1 MRGGRVV
8 QIAEWFEGL
17 ALGRKASPGIE
28 AVLAVMRT
36 DAARASFMSTQELAS
51 RADVNVATV
60 VRAAQFL
67 GFSGWSALKSELR
80 HRYLASL
87 TAERLLTERA
97 VPAGGLVESSL
108 ANDLRNVTRLA
119 DSIDPEGISRA
130 AAILASAERTI
141 VLATGSYAAA
151 GFQLAHVGQWMG
163 RDVELHTASGTALVN
178 RLLRL
183 GPGDCL
189 VSCNLW
195 RASKFVLD
203 VVRVAAQRGIR
214 IVAIADRQTGI
225 TDLAEVALLV
235 PSEGVTFMPST
246 VAAVATVQAL
256 LAELSAADPARTMAA
271 LRGAEELW
279 SELDLVDPA

>member
-1 MRGGRVV
+1 MA
-8 QIAEWFEGL
+8 QIAEWFDGL
-17 ALGRKASPGIE
+17 SLGRKPSPGIE
-28 AVLAVMRT
+28 AVLTIVRT
-36 DAARASFMSTQELAS
+36 DAGRASFMSTQDLAS
-51 RADVNVATV
+51 RANVNVATV

-87 TAERLLTERA
+87 TAEKLLTERV
-97 VPAGGLVESSL
+97 VPPIGLAGSSL
-108 ANDLRNVTRLA
+108 ANDARNMARLA
-119 DSIDPEGISRA
+119 DSISPDQLTRA
-130 AAILASAERTI
+130 AAILAAADRTI

-163 RDVELHTASGTALVN
+163 RDIELHTSSGTALVN
-178 RLLRL
+178 RLRMLS
-183 GPGDCL
+183 PGDCL

-195 RASKFVLD
+195 RASKFVLE

-214 IVAIADRQTGI
+214 IVAIADRQTAI
-225 TDLAEVALLV
+225 TDLAEESLLV

-256 LAELSAADPARTMAA
+256 LAELSSSDPDRTMTA
-271 LRGAEELW
+271 LRDTEELW
-279 SELDLVDPA
+279 SELDLVDPI

>member
-1 MRGGRVV
+1 MPD
-8 QIAEWFEGL
+8 IAKWFDGL

-28 AVLAVMRT
+28 SVLTILRT
-36 DAARASFMSTQELAS
+36 DTGRASFMSTQDLAS
-51 RADVNVATV
+51 RANVNVATV

-87 TAERLLTERA
+87 TAEKLLSERSDSA
-97 VPAGGLVESSL
+97 AGLAGSSL
-108 ANDLRNVTRLA
+108 ANDVRNVTRA
-119 DSIDPEGISRA
+119 AASISPEQLSRA
-130 AAILASAERTI
+130 AAILAAADRII

-163 RDVELHTASGTALVN
+163 RDIELHTASGTALVN
-178 RLLRL
+178 RLRMLK
-183 GPGDCL
+183 PGDAL

-214 IVAIADRQTGI
+214 IVAIADRQTAI
-225 TDLAEVALLV
+225 TDLAEEALLV

-256 LAELSAADPARTMAA
+256 LAELSAVDPARTMAA
-271 LRGAEELW
+271 LRDTEELW
-279 SELDLVDPA
+279 GELDLVDPA

>member
-1 MRGGRVV
+1 MA
-8 QIAEWFEGL
+8 QIAEWLDGL

-28 AVLAVMRT
+28 AVLTILRT
-36 DAARASFMSTQELAS
+36 DAGIASFMSTQDLAS
-51 RADVNVATV
+51 RANVNVATV

-87 TAERLLTERA
+87 TAEKLLSEHDA
-97 VPAGGLVESSL
+97 SPLGLAGSSL
-108 ANDLRNVTRLA
+108 TNDVRNMTRLA
-119 DSIDPEGISRA
+119 DSISPEQFMRA
-130 AAILASAERTI
+130 AAILAAADRVV

-163 RDVELHTASGTALVN
+163 RDIELHTASGTALVN
-178 RLLRL
+178 RLRL
-183 GPGDCL
+183 LKPGDSL

-195 RASKFVLD
+195 RASKFVLE

-214 IVAIADRQTGI
+214 IVAIADRQTAI
-225 TDLAEVALLV
+225 TDLAEEALLV

-256 LAELSAADPARTMAA
+256 LAELSAVDPDRTMTA
-271 LRGAEELW
+271 LRDTEELW
-279 SELDLVDPA
+279 GKLDLVEPA

>member
-1 MRGGRVV
+1 
-8 QIAEWFEGL
+8 
-17 ALGRKASPGIE
+17 
-28 AVLAVMRT
+28 
-36 DAARASFMSTQELAS
+36 MSTQELAS
-51 RADVNVATV
+51 RANVNVATV

-87 TAERLLTERA
+87 TAEKLLSERSA
-97 VPAGGLVESSL
+97 SPVGLAASSL
-108 ANDLRNVTRLA
+108 TNDVRNMTQVA
-119 DSIDPEGISRA
+119 ASITPEQLTRA
-130 AAILASAERTI
+130 ATVLAAADRII

-163 RDVELHTASGTALVN
+163 RDIELHTASGTALVN
-178 RLLRL
+178 RLRMLK
-183 GPGDCL
+183 PGDAL

-195 RASKFVLD
+195 RASKFVLE

-214 IVAIADRQTGI
+214 IVAIADRQTAI
-225 TDLAEVALLV
+225 TDLAEASLLV

-256 LAELSAADPARTMAA
+256 LAELSSIDPDRTMSA
-271 LRGAEELW
+271 LRDTEELW
-279 SELDLVDPA
+279 GELDLVDPA

>member
-1 MRGGRVV
+1 ML
-8 QIAEWFEGL
+8 QISDWFEGL
-17 ALGRKASPGIE
+17 MLGRKASPGTD
-28 AVLAVMRT
+28 AVLNILRT
-36 DAARASFMSTQELAS
+36 DAGRASFMSTQDLAS
-51 RADVNVATV
+51 RANVNVATV

-67 GFSGWSALKSELR
+67 GFSGWSSLKSELR

-87 TAERLLTERA
+87 TAEKLLVERS
-97 VPAGGLVESSL
+97 VPPSGPAGASMTTDVQNM
-108 ANDLRNVTRLA
+108 ARLA
-119 DSIDPEGISRA
+119 HTMRPEQLARA
-130 AAILASAERTI
+130 AAILGAAERTI

-163 RDVELHTASGTALVN
+163 RDIELHTASGTALVN
-178 RLLRL
+178 RLRMLR
-183 GPGDCL
+183 PGDCL

-195 RASKFVLD
+195 RASKFVLE

-225 TDLAEVALLV
+225 TDLAEVALVV

-256 LAELSAADPARTMAA
+256 LAELSSIDPERTMAA
-271 LRGAEELW
+271 LRETEDLW
-279 SELDLVDPA
+279 GELDLVDPA

>member
-1 MRGGRVV
+1 MS
-8 QIAEWFEGL
+8 QIAEWFDGL
-17 ALGRKASPGIE
+17 ALGRKPSPGIE
-28 AVLAVMRT
+28 AVLTIMRT
-36 DAARASFMSTQELAS
+36 DAGRASFMSTQELAS
-51 RADVNVATV
+51 RANVNVATV

-87 TAERLLTERA
+87 TAEKLLTERA
-97 VPAGGLVESSL
+97 VPAGGVVESSL
-108 ANDLRNVTRLA
+108 ANDLHNVTLLA
-119 DSIDPEGISRA
+119 ESIDPDRITRA
-130 AAILASAERTI
+130 AAIVAAADRII

-163 RDVELHTASGTALVN
+163 RDIELHTASGTALVN
-178 RLLRL
+178 RLLSL

-203 VVRVAAQRGIR
+203 VVRVAAKRGIR

-225 TDLAEVALLV
+225 TDLAEEALLV

-256 LAELSAADPARTMAA
+256 LAELSAIDPTRTMAA

-279 SELDLVDPA
+279 SDLDLVDPA